1 MKEPQSVATELPAV
15 TVVLCTYNGEKYID
29 QQLHSI
35 RNQTYKNLLILISDD
50 ASSDRTWERL
60 KIHAAADP
68 RILLHQNLKNQGYNQ
83 NFSQSCERVTTPLLA
98 FADQDD
104 LWHEEKIERLVR
116 ALEKNS
122 PLVYCDSRSFTG
134 NSPQTTTPKSLYQRF
149 EGNNIVRLCLFNTVN
164 GHAIL
169 ARTDFIKKILPFPSQ
184 LFYDWYIAGRAALE
198 GGVQYLPTLL
208 VYQRMHTSNASVFGE
223 KTGQKKTKLL
233 HMAAVREHCKVFAES
248 PGIKEGS
255 LALLQQWIAC
265 LNSLTNQRKAWP
277 AFIFMMQH
285 REDLFFYKKRKIGWP
300 SHLKHAIRLIKTH
313 LQHN

>member
-68 RILLHQNLKNQGYNQ
+68 RIQLHQNLKNQGYNQ

-116 ALEKNS
+116 ALEKTHPWS
-122 PLVYCDSRSFTG
+122 IAIHAHLRVIALR
-134 NSPQTTTPKSLYQRF
+134 PQLQ
-149 EGNNIVRLCLFNTVN
+149 N
-164 GHAIL
+164 H
-169 ARTDFIKKILPFPSQ
+169 FISDLKETIF
-184 LFYDWYIAGRAALE
+184 F
-198 GGVQYLPTLL
+198 
-208 VYQRMHTSNASVFGE
+208 ASVY
-223 KTGQKKTKLL
+223 
-233 HMAAVREHCKVFAES
+233 
-248 PGIKEGS
+248 
-255 LALLQQWIAC
+255 
-265 LNSLTNQRKAWP
+265 LTP
-277 AFIFMMQH
+277 
-285 REDLFFYKKRKIGWP
+285 
-300 SHLKHAIRLIKTH
+300 
-313 LQHN
+313 